1 MPPSGSLI
9 SAERH
14 VSASL
19 ARFAESVRDGLTH
32 PAQKRLSPEYL
43 YDELGSALFEAITVV
58 PEYGLT
64 RADRRILCR
73 HSDQIARSTPLPV
86 SVLELGSGSGTKTA
100 HVLRSISRRQGAV
113 SYYPI
118 DVSRSA
124 LEHCQR
130 ELSGEA
136 QVHPIEATFV
146 EGVRTALA
154 GIPRDHTAL
163 LLFLGSTIG
172 NFDRPA
178 ASELLSQLRST
189 LGEGDLMLI
198 GADLVKPVETL
209 IRAYDDPA
217 GVTSAFNLNLLARIN
232 RELGADFDLRQ
243 FRHQARYDAKLQR
256 IEMHLVARGSQRV
269 AIPAAD
275 CDVHFAA
282 GESIWTEASCKYDLP
297 ELDAM
302 AQSGGFRV
310 LEAWTDREWPFAE
323 SLWQAV

>member
-1 MPPSGSLI
+1 M
-9 SAERH
+9 
-14 VSASL
+14 
-19 ARFAESVRDGLTH
+19 
-32 PAQKRLSPEYL
+32 
-43 YDELGSALFEAITVV
+43 
-58 PEYGLT
+58 
-64 RADRRILCR
+64 
-73 HSDQIARSTPLPV
+73 
-86 SVLELGSGSGTKTA
+86 
-100 HVLRSISRRQGAV
+100 

-282 GESIWTEASCKYDLP
+282 GESIWTEVVMQVRSSGDWTLWPKAADSECWKLGRIASGRSLRASGRRSRIVRLP
-297 ELDAM
+297 AEEEVYFLVAGEAGGRAW
-302 AQSGGFRV
+302 AQWVRESRV
-310 LEAWTDREWPFAE
+310 
-323 SLWQAV
+323 